1 MSNDPAGL
9 RSKFVLRVVVDIT
22 LLSIRMLSV
31 SRIFAFTWV
40 VAERLRSCVETIV
53 FPLMLTFNEDLPC
66 SPSTDI
72 KSLVWVTLLTNRSL
86 EVESVLMLT

>member
-22 LLSIRMLSV
+22 LLSIRILSV
-31 SRIFAFTWV
+31 SIMFAFTWV
-40 VAERLRSCVETIV
+40 AAERLRSCVETIV

-66 SPSTDI
+66 KPLSDTGSII
-72 KSLVWVTLLTNRSL
+72 KSLV
-86 EVESVLMLT
+86 